1 LSPGRPCVFC
11 EIVAGREPARIR
23 YVDDEFIV
31 IVNRLTWAPVM
42 LLAMPKA
49 HIGQVALWSSGG
61 MLERLGRIAVDLGCM
76 FCPNG
81 FRIVSNFGYDGLQ
94 TQSHA
99 HIHILGGAFL
109 GHYTDRA

>member
-1 LSPGRPCVFC
+1 
-11 EIVAGREPARIR
+11 
-23 YVDDEFIV
+23 
-31 IVNRLTWAPVM
+31 
-42 LLAMPKA
+42 
-49 HIGQVALWSSGG
+49 
-61 MLERLGRIAVDLGCM
+61 M

-109 GHYTDRA
+109 GHYTDLA

>member
-1 LSPGRPCVFC
+1 MTAARPCVFC
-11 EIVAGREPARIR
+11 EIIAGRAPARLR
-23 YVDDEFIV
+23 YVDDDFIV

-49 HIGQVALWSSGG
+49 HLSQVALWSGG
-61 MLERLGRIAVDLGCM
+61 LLERLGRIAVDLGCM

-81 FRIVSNFGYDGLQ
+81 FRIVSNFGPDGLQ

-99 HIHILGGAFL
+99 HLHIIGGAFL
-109 GHYTDRA
+109 GHYTDLA